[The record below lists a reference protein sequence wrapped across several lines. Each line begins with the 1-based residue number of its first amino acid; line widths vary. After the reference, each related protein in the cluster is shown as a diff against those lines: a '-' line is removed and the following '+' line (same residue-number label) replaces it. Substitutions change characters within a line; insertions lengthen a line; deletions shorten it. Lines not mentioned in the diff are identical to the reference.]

1 MNSTKILTGAY
12 VFTCNDEMQ
21 SGLYNVLVRS
31 NLVGEVSK
39 DIELLRRKYPEAEI
53 VDTAGKILL
62 PAFFNAHYHPEAI
75 ICRFIEPRRP
85 VSQWRDEYLLK
96 VESVLDAQP
105 ESFYEKMYHL
115 AFFGLLQSGVCG
127 IAFSIIGDEAG
138 ARGMFSAVK
147 LTGIE
152 AVAFAESESQSAF
165 LKKAVDSHLKIGLFV
180 PYQKDLTLFGIS
192 AVSRT
197 NSDAPGWILS
207 HIDEDS
213 EDVQT
218 TKTNFNANLIQL
230 LKRSGL
236 LRAATFLV
244 GMNDTPPNSL
254 KIARNASAKIILV
267 PSRLN
272 AQSYRTIRNVFD
284 KYAIGSDWE
293 TPGLFGQMRKLLE
306 FGCPPEEALASTTRV
321 SAGMFNMGS
330 RLGSIETGKLA
341 NLSFVDAKK
350 ISARRLSK
358 LPHKEAI
365 SALLE
370 DYSDSDVSDV
380 MVEGEFVYKDRK
392 LLIFSESD
400 LMREHNELT
409 EVLNKYKEQT
419 MVSESKSYSPKV
431 PQTRG
436 ENLSE
441 LDDEAQKI
449 ELPKNTRKVFGEDE
463 I

>member
-1 MNSTKILTGAY
+1 
-12 VFTCNDEMQ
+12 
-21 SGLYNVLVRS
+21 
-31 NLVGEVSK
+31 
-39 DIELLRRKYPEAEI
+39 
-53 VDTAGKILL
+53 
-62 PAFFNAHYHPEAI
+62 
-75 ICRFIEPRRP
+75 
-85 VSQWRDEYLLK
+85 
-96 VESVLDAQP
+96 
-105 ESFYEKMYHL
+105 
-115 AFFGLLQSGVCG
+115 
-127 IAFSIIGDEAG
+127 
-138 ARGMFSAVK
+138 
-147 LTGIE
+147 
-152 AVAFAESESQSAF
+152 
-165 LKKAVDSHLKIGLFV
+165 
-180 PYQKDLTLFGIS
+180 
-192 AVSRT
+192 
-197 NSDAPGWILS
+197 
-207 HIDEDS
+207 
-213 EDVQT
+213 
-218 TKTNFNANLIQL
+218 
-230 LKRSGL
+230 
-236 LRAATFLV
+236 
-244 GMNDTPPNSL
+244 
-254 KIARNASAKIILV
+254 
-267 PSRLN
+267 
-272 AQSYRTIRNVFD
+272 
-284 KYAIGSDWE
+284 
-293 TPGLFGQMRKLLE
+293 MRKLLE